1 MNRGDGRAASLISVF
16 TKFPSDNGG
25 GATSMQICGARLRG
39 PGGRRG
45 GAVDQAR
52 TVLAPPRNHGDV
64 GDAGTDGR
72 TEGRTNDDDSNYSLL
87 RAGMAALGAEYSF
100 NSRCQEG
107 GWCLG
112 VEGRASLSSDEENE
126 KKGGLARKCRRM
138 QEGGRSG
145 PRRFVLSKKSD
156 DDGGRQLATG
166 GGLWSFATP
175 GMGAMSGNGNFDAHR
190 SVSVTIR
197 RPTKQSNFPGRV

>member
-1 MNRGDGRAASLISVF
+1 MNRGDGRGSIVDIGFHQVAERQWRGRHFDANLRCSSPG
-16 TKFPSDNGG
+16 TRWS
-25 GATSMQICGARLRG
+25 ARW
-39 PGGRRG
+39 GRRPSPDG
-45 GAVDQAR
+45 VSAAEK
-52 TVLAPPRNHGDV
+52 PRRCGRRR
-64 GDAGTDGR
+64 DGR
-72 TEGRTNDDDSNYSLL
+72 TDRRTVERRFEAFL

-112 VEGRASLSSDEENE
+112 VEGRASLSSDEKNE

-166 GGLWSFATP
+166 GVLWSFATP
-175 GMGAMSGNGNFDAHR
+175 GMGAMSGNGNLDAHR
-190 SVSVTIR
+190 SASVTIR
-197 RPTKQSNFPGRV
+197 GPTKQSNFPGRV